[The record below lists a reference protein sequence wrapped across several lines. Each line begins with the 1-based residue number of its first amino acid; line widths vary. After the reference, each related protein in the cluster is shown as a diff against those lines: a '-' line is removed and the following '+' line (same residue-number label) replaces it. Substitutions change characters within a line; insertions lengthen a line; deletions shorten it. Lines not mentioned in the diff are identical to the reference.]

1 MSRTDR
7 ARNTDIA
14 LLRIRIEESGLSDRK
29 FAVQCLKRA
38 ERTIRR
44 YLAGD
49 VEMPA
54 IIREMIRDPLV
65 APWPTK
71 GTLPMLGS

>member
-14 LLRIRIEESGLSDRK
+14 LLRIRIEESGLSDRQ
-29 FAVQCLKRA
+29 FAVKCLKRD

-49 VEMPA
+49 VDMPT
-54 IIREMIRDPLV
+54 ILRELVRDPFV